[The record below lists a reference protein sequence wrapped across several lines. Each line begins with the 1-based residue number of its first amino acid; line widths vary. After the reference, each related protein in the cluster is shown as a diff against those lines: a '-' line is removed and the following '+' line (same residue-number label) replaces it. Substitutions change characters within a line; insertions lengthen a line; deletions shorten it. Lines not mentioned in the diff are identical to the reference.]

1 MEMRKVQF
9 TGKSSYVISLP
20 IEWIRARNI
29 AKNDSLGI
37 RPQSDGSLLIVPH
50 PSPET
55 VLRESELRVEVIGDP
70 TFLFRC
76 MVGSYIAGHTS
87 IRVVSSA
94 TLPPPMRKVARD
106 FTQMAIGQQIVEET
120 ESAIVIKDL
129 LNPTEMPF
137 DSSIRRMYLL
147 VKTMFKDAILSLE
160 NHNDMLATDIV
171 NRDTEVDKLQ
181 WLISRQ
187 YHLLLLDPTLSEKMH
202 VSLQQALNY
211 YVVGRILERI
221 GDHGVRFAT
230 HIPVLVAHRI
240 DRTLFDTIH
249 HATDMAMAILDASI
263 RSIFSSNLSDA
274 NHTIDSVGD
283 LETVTDGIT
292 AIALQ
297 KKGELALSIGYVA
310 ESIRRAG
317 EYGADISETIIN
329 QLIDEERSPHP

>member
-9 TGKSSYVISLP
+9 TGRSSYVISLP
-20 IEWIRARNI
+20 IEWVRSRNI
-29 AKNDSLGI
+29 SKNEPLGI
-37 RPQSDGSLLIVPH
+37 RQLPDGSLLIVPR
-50 PSPET
+50 PAPEP
-55 VLRESELRVEVIGDP
+55 VSREKEIRADIVKDP

-87 IRVVSSA
+87 IRVVSPVS
-94 TLPPPMRKVARD
+94 LPPEMRKAARD
-106 FTQMAIGQQIVEET
+106 FTQMTIGQQIVEET

-137 DSSIRRMYLL
+137 DNSIRRMYIL

-160 NHNDMLATDIV
+160 NKNEVLAMDIV

-187 YHLLLLDPTLSEKMH
+187 YHLLLQDPTLSEKMH
-202 VSLQQALNY
+202 VSLKQALNY

-230 HIPVLVAHRI
+230 HIPVLLAHHI
-240 DRTLFDTIH
+240 DKNLFDTIDQ
-249 HATDMAMAILDASI
+249 ATDMAMGILDASI
-263 RSIFSSNLSDA
+263 RSIFSGSLSDA
-274 NHTIDSVGD
+274 NQTIDTVGE
-283 LETVTDGIT
+283 LENVSDSIT

-329 QLIDEERSPHP
+329 QLIDEEQSPLS

>member
-29 AKNDSLGI
+29 SKNDPLGI
-37 RPQSDGSLLIVPH
+37 QQQADGSLLILPH
-50 PSPET
+50 PSPEPAS
-55 VLRESELRVEVIGDP
+55 RESELRVDDIANP

-87 IRVVSSA
+87 IRVVSST
-94 TLPPPMRKVARD
+94 TLPPALRAAARD
-106 FTQMAIGQQIVEET
+106 FTRMTIGQQIVEET
-120 ESAIVIKDL
+120 ESVIVIRDL

-147 VKTMFKDAILSLE
+147 VKTMYKDALLSLK
-160 NHNDMLATDIV
+160 NHQGALAADVIS
-171 NRDTEVDKLQ
+171 RDTEVDRLQ

-187 YHLLLLDPTLSEKMH
+187 YHLLLQDPALSGKMH
-202 VSLQQALNY
+202 TSLKQALNY
-211 YVVGRILERI
+211 YVVARILERI
-221 GDHGVRFAT
+221 GDHGVRIAT
-230 HIPVLVAHRI
+230 HIPVLLAHPA
-240 DRTLFDTIH
+240 DRSLSDTLEQ
-249 HATDMAMAILDASI
+249 ATDLAMAILDASL
-263 RSIFSSNLSDA
+263 RSLFSGSLSDA
-274 NHTIDSVGD
+274 NRTIDSVEE
-283 LETVTDGIT
+283 LERITDGI
-292 AIALQ
+292 AAVALR

-329 QLIDEERSPHP
+329 QLIDEERPPRP